1 MLNLVRDI
9 LAPIKKIV
17 GVTAQTDTAA
27 SVAVHGDSI
36 TVICMTG
43 NLWINPLATAVADT
57 TAMKLVAGMTVDLVV
72 KGNLSLISD
81 SSGATY
87 QIITWEV

>member
-1 MLNLVRDI
+1 MDLTREVF
-9 LAPIKKIV
+9 APIKKIV
-17 GVTAQTDTAA
+17 GVTSQDTTAA
-27 SVAVHGDSI
+27 SVAVKGDSI

>member
-1 MLNLVRDI
+1 MNLVRDVF
-9 LAPIKKIV
+9 APVKKIV
-17 GVTAQTDTAA
+17 GADNLSTTAVSKTIN
-27 SVAVHGDSI
+27 GDSI

-81 SSGATY
+81 ASGATY